1 MMATESDRKPASDP
15 TSPGES
21 AEAMVGQPG
30 TGSSAGR
37 KLARNYNR
45 AAWFYEASAN
55 VYSTGQIKAAKCS
68 QLRYLQPGQSIL
80 YLGVGAGEDA
90 IRAARNGLKVTCI
103 DISGRMLDR
112 LQAKLDRKNL
122 QAELICADAFTHQR
136 WEHYDA
142 IATNFFLNCFKRDG
156 MRKMLGHAI
165 SLLKPGGHYFVADV
179 SPPVGSLP
187 ARYFNLAYSKWA
199 MAMFWAMRLVPWHEN
214 YNYESELTAQGLQI
228 LGNDDF
234 RLAKVGPVMFRSVV
248 AQKPNPDSAI
258 TIGAENPGQATSPH
272 FDSPGSAPAISP
284 NTGSQLDS

>member
-1 MMATESDRKPASDP
+1 MMATESDRKPTLDLQSPGSSRETASD
-15 TSPGES
+15 SP
-21 AEAMVGQPG
+21 
-30 TGSSAGR
+30 AGR

-68 QLRYLQPGQSIL
+68 QLRYLEPGQSIL

-90 IRAARNGLKVTCI
+90 LRAARQGLQVTCI
-103 DISGRMLDR
+103 DISSRMLDR
-112 LQAKLDRKNL
+112 LQAKLDRRNL
-122 QAELICADAFTHQR
+122 EAELICADAFTHQR

-165 SLLKPGGHYFVADV
+165 SLLKPGGYYFVADV
-179 SPPVGSLP
+179 SPPVGTLP
-187 ARYFNLAYSKWA
+187 ARCFNLAYSKWA

-214 YNYESELTAQGLQI
+214 YDYESELAAQGLTI
-228 LGNDDF
+228 LGKDDF

-248 AQKPNPDSAI
+248 GQKPAVDSAI
-258 TIGAENPGQATSPH
+258 TMGIAGQDCGSAPH
-272 FDSPGSAPAISP
+272 FDSASSASSALPQ
-284 NTGSQLDS
+284 TGSHHDS